1 MEEGIIIEQE
11 QEQESNEDQ
20 KSIDIYEK
28 ENSSQETS
36 HCIENE
42 IKSPNKEC
50 FSQNVF
56 KEDQTPQETEEKD
69 VEIKNKNSE
78 NISTYI
84 LKYTRTKEELKEVT
98 DTNMKKSKKCSFMLN
113 IKLVPIEDTEKEE
126 TPNENKEYYL
136 VISCHEIA
144 AFYFDEIYERV
155 YKLEDL
161 NKENKFFRI
170 FATTEEIKAVIDE
183 FIIKNQKNKNKFF
196 IDFKD
201 KKLKIHMKLSFF
213 DKEQEIIFNIQKKQL
228 SVREKAKLLPEFL
241 KEIQNKMIYLCEE
254 NKIYKNNEDLHS
266 PRMKELKYNLT
277 YNNNFVNKSI
287 EITKEEN
294 KNNKKNIELLNN
306 SKCNKK
312 SKNISNNNKKK

>member
-1 MEEGIIIEQE
+1 MEEGIIIE

-36 HCIENE
+36 HIMENE
-42 IKSPNKEC
+42 NKSSNKEY

-213 DKEQEIIFNIQKKQL
+213 DKEQEIIFNISKKQL

-277 YNNNFVNKSI
+277 YNNNFINKSI
-287 EITKEEN
+287 EITKEENKN

>member
-11 QEQESNEDQ
+11 QEQEINEDQ

-36 HCIENE
+36 HIMENE
-42 IKSPNKEC
+42 NKSSNKEC

-183 FIIKNQKNKNKFF
+183 FIIKNQKNNKF
-196 IDFKD
+196 
-201 KKLKIHMKLSFF
+201 L
-213 DKEQEIIFNIQKKQL
+213 
-228 SVREKAKLLPEFL
+228 R
-241 KEIQNKMIYLCEE
+241 
-254 NKIYKNNEDLHS
+254 
-266 PRMKELKYNLT
+266 
-277 YNNNFVNKSI
+277 
-287 EITKEEN
+287 
-294 KNNKKNIELLNN
+294 
-306 SKCNKK
+306 
-312 SKNISNNNKKK
+312 

>member
-11 QEQESNEDQ
+11 DNEDQ

-28 ENSSQETS
+28 ENSSSETS
-36 HCIENE
+36 QYEKCTENE
-42 IKSPNKEC
+42 NKTSDKAH

-56 KEDQTPQETEEKD
+56 KEDQKPQEKEEKNE
-69 VEIKNKNSE
+69 EIENNNPE

-113 IKLVPIEDTEKEE
+113 IKLIPIEDTENEE
-126 TPNENKEYYL
+126 TPKENKEYYL

-144 AFYFDEIYERV
+144 AFYFDEIYERI

-170 FATTEEIKAVIDE
+170 FATTGEIKAVIDE

-196 IDFKD
+196 IDFKE
-201 KKLKIHMKLSFF
+201 KKLKIHLKLSFF

-228 SVREKAKLLPEFL
+228 NIREKAKLLPEFL
-241 KEIQNKMIYLCEE
+241 KEIQNKMIYLCQE
-254 NKIYKNNEDLHS
+254 NKMYKNNEDIHS
-266 PRMKELKYNLT
+266 PRMNELKYNLIN
-277 YNNNFVNKSI
+277 NNNFFNKSI

-294 KNNKKNIELLNN
+294 KNNKKNIEPLNN
-306 SKCNKK
+306 SNCSNQLKNK
-312 SKNISNNNKKK
+312 SNNNKKK